1 MSARAMK
8 RSGAADPATS
18 GRSQRERGARPS
30 PKARQYKRAVNKLTA
45 ALTAAGDAAFL
56 VRWGGGADYDAQR
69 AFSAIFVALLALAR
83 LVRVYA
89 TPEGRRIQE
98 LARALGN
105 HPSPLPAEPEGAVAP
120 EPLADRVH
128 TGSIEGMEGSWRKL
142 DMPDTPAGHA
152 RRAVARTLG
161 ILMRLLST
169 WHTPAGASLARALL
183 AFDADPPSG
192 AAGGVGPAAV
202 LPPVASS
209 PCNPPAA
216 PPVATSF
223 DRERLTLIDRAMG
236 DTGVRAAPALTVSEV
251 VDLQRQLMDLA
262 AAALDAVRP
271 FSQRSLGLVEAR
283 RIIREAY
290 GKAGAILGL
299 DPATLEGGA

>member
-1 MSARAMK
+1 
-8 RSGAADPATS
+8 
-18 GRSQRERGARPS
+18 
-30 PKARQYKRAVNKLTA
+30 VNKLTA
-45 ALTAAGDAAFL
+45 ALTTAGDAAFL

-69 AFSAIFVALLALAR
+69 AFSAIFVALIALAR
-83 LVRVYA
+83 LIRVYA

-105 HPSPLPAEPEGAVAP
+105 HLSHLPAEPQVAVAP

-128 TGSIEGMEGSWRKL
+128 TASLEGMEGSWHKL

-161 ILMRLLST
+161 ILLRLLST
-169 WHTPAGASLARALL
+169 WHTPAGASLGRALL

-192 AAGGVGPAAV
+192 AAGVAEPDDV
-202 LPPVASS
+202 LPVEGSRRNPPVAPRSV
-209 PCNPPAA
+209 P
-216 PPVATSF
+216 SF
-223 DRERLTLIDRAMG
+223 DRERLPFVDRAMG
-236 DTGVRAAPALTVSEV
+236 DTGVRAAPTLTVSEV

-271 FSQRSLGLVEAR
+271 LSQRSLGPVEAR
-283 RIIREAY
+283 RIIREAC
-290 GKAGAILGL
+290 GKASAILGL
-299 DPATLEGGA
+299 DPSTLEGGA